1 MVDPRRLGTEN
12 LNLRT
17 KERTDASHRSEVQVA
32 TSIQVRFRIKVRPP
46 GHSPINIMR
55 MKTTP
60 NRRDFFRTASAGLTA
75 AGLLLTPR
83 EQALAQNL
91 AEKNRLD
98 RIASCSY
105 PIRYIFK
112 SRNPGSGQTSQK
124 KQ

>member
-12 LNLRT
+12 LKLRT

-32 TSIQVRFRIKVRPP
+32 TTLIQVRFGIKGKPP
-46 GHSPINIMR
+46 GHSPINIMG
-55 MKTTP
+55 MNTTTP

-112 SRNPGSGQTSQK
+112 SRNPG
-124 KQ
+124 